1 MYYNIILGKLP
12 TKTPNKMRIRTDF
25 RESIKFEL
33 LMQDNSISDADKIK
47 LALNLYY
54 YEPEKIQDV
63 KKAIKDILWFYK
75 CGKEDK
81 NVDSENEENNVS
93 NKQKQIYSY
102 EFDAEYIYSAF
113 MEQYNIDLNSIKYL
127 HWWKFKALF
136 NSLNEDVLFC
146 KIMGYRAMNLNKIKD
161 KDMKK
166 HYKKMKKIYALPD
179 MRSEEEKEND
189 FADALW

>member
-12 TKTPNKMRIRTDF
+12 TKTPSKMKIRTDF

-33 LMQDNSISDADKIK
+33 LMQDNSISDTDKIK

-113 MEQYNIDLNSIKYL
+113 MEQYRIDLNKIKYL
-127 HWWKFKALF
+127 HWWKFKALLV
-136 NSLNEDVLFC
+136 SLNENILFS
-146 KIMGYRAMNLNKIKD
+146 KIMGYRAMNINKIKD

>member
-12 TKTPNKMRIRTDF
+12 TKTPSKMKIRTDF

-33 LMQDNSISDADKIK
+33 LMQDNSISDTDKIK

-113 MEQYNIDLNSIKYL
+113 MEQYKIDLNSIKYL
-127 HWWKFKALF
+127 HWWKFKALLI
-136 NSLNEDVLFC
+136 SLNENILFS
-146 KIMGYRAMNLNKIKD
+146 KIMGYRAMNINKIKD

>member
-113 MEQYNIDLNSIKYL
+113 MEQYRIDLNKIKYL
-127 HWWKFKALF
+127 HWWKFKALLV
-136 NSLNEDVLFC
+136 SLNENILFS
-146 KIMGYRAMNLNKIKD
+146 KIMGYRAMNINKIKD

>member
-81 NVDSENEENNVS
+81 NVDSESEENNVN

-113 MEQYNIDLNSIKYL
+113 MEQYRIDLNKIKYL
-127 HWWKFKALF
+127 HWWKFKALLV
-136 NSLNEDVLFC
+136 SLNENILFS
-146 KIMGYRAMNLNKIKD
+146 KIMGYRAMNLSLI
-161 KDMKK
+161 
-166 HYKKMKKIYALPD
+166 HI
-179 MRSEEEKEND
+179 
-189 FADALW
+189 